1 MLYQATWH
9 DVYVIQ
15 DDLHTIHCPNK
26 VHMTKEQYEE
36 IKESQLR
43 EWNRITKNTST
54 STVLH
59 NPTIEE
65 LRDMAR
71 SKKK

>member
-9 DVYVIQ
+9 DVYIIQ
-15 DDLHTIHCPNK
+15 DDLDTIHCPNK

-36 IKESQLR
+36 QR
-43 EWNRITKNTST
+43 EKNQRDWNRITKNTST
-54 STVLH
+54 SAVLH

-65 LRDMAR
+65 IRDMAR
-71 SKKK
+71 SKNK